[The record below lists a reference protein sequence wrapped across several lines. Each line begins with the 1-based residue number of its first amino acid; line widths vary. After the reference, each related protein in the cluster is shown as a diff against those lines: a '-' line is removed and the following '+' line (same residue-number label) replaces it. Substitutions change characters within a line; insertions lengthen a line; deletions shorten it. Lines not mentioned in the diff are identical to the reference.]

1 MKHWRD
7 YSGTPLWN
15 DWRKTENGRERDEWY
30 QREETEVGQSFPTRH
45 STVLKQ
51 RTEIRQKTIEF
62 GNLLIYKISPLYIQ
76 FKEHGCA
83 WSALLHFGVNTWKWY
98 GCY

>member
-1 MKHWRD
+1 MDEK
-7 YSGTPLWN
+7 
-15 DWRKTENGRERDEWY
+15 EMNGIKEKK
-30 QREETEVGQSFPTRH
+30 QKLVSLFQQGH

-76 FKEHGCA
+76 FKEHGCT
-83 WSALLHFGVNTWKWY
+83 WSALLHFGVNTWKWR

>member
-1 MKHWRD
+1 MDEK
-7 YSGTPLWN
+7 
-15 DWRKTENGRERDEWY
+15 EMNGIKEKK
-30 QREETEVGQSFPTRH
+30 QKLVSLFQQGH